1 MDSNAVLRN
10 LELGNFVEYSLIH
23 KHLGLEFKDC
33 MKKFDL
39 GRFVRW
45 SKTGNGQ
52 DVTVAFRNKGCDGLY
67 CLTEKGFVLTR
78 DL

>member
-1 MDSNAVLRN
+1 MDSIDVLIS
-10 LELGNFVEYSLIH
+10 LELGNYVEYSLID
-23 KHLGLEFKDC
+23 KHLGIEFKDC
-33 MKKFDL
+33 MNKFDL

-52 DVTVAFRNKGCDGLY
+52 DVTVAFKNKGCDGLY
-67 CLTEKGFVLTR
+67 CLTEKGLVLTK